1 MRKEIEVNYKLQ
13 RTRKGTTE
21 TSYLVTDGKEYTWEE
36 DYDISDLFDT
46 VELLYH
52 IVGQAKVEFDEETY
66 VYHIIED
73 AVTECFPFEKSK
85 I

>member
-1 MRKEIEVNYKLQ
+1 MRKEVEVNYKLQ
-13 RTRKGTTE
+13 RINKVTYDVA
-21 TSYLVTDGKEYTWEE
+21 YLVTDGKDYTWEE

-52 IVGQAKVEFDEETY
+52 IVGQANVEFNEDEYTY
-66 VYHIIED
+66 IIIEE
-73 AVTECFPFEKSK
+73 AITSCISFEKSK

>member
-13 RTRKGTTE
+13 RINKVTYDTA
-21 TSYLVTDGKEYTWEE
+21 YLVTDGKDYTWEE

-52 IVGQAKVEFDEETY
+52 IVGQANVEFNEDEYTY
-66 VYHIIED
+66 IIIED

>member
-1 MRKEIEVNYKLQ
+1 MKKEIEVNYKLQ

-36 DYDISDLFDT
+36 DYDTSDLFGT
-46 VELLYH
+46 IELLYH
-52 IVGQAKVEFDEETY
+52 IVGQVNVEFDEETY
-66 VYHIIED
+66 MYHIIED
-73 AVTECFPFEKSK
+73 AVVECFPFEKSK